1 MYQKSLLF
9 SLLASSALA
18 AQFPIP
24 DSKGSV
30 TFDEP
35 YEIAA
40 GETYD
45 GGYKTYGRG
54 VSCTGQSEGGQDDTV
69 FIVQEGGTL
78 KNAIIGSDQIEGVY
92 CLGACTIEN
101 IWWEA
106 VCEDA
111 LSLKGGSGPYNI
123 IGGGAQGAD
132 DKVIQHNSGGQVNI
146 DGFTVY
152 DFGKLYRS
160 CGNCDEQY
168 ARTVT
173 IKNVVANSGKT
184 LVGIN
189 SNLGDTASIDS
200 STCAT
205 DVKKIC
211 VEYKGNDTGAEPEEI
226 SEGPSDACQ
235 YSEPLSSC

>member
-1 MYQKSLLF
+1 MLTR
-9 SLLASSALA
+9 A
-18 AQFPIP
+18 
-24 DSKGSV
+24 
-30 TFDEP
+30 
-35 YEIAA
+35 
-40 GETYD
+40 
-45 GGYKTYGRG
+45 
-54 VSCTGQSEGGQDDTV
+54 
-69 FIVQEGGTL
+69 
-78 KNAIIGSDQIEGVY
+78 
-92 CLGACTIEN
+92 
-101 IWWEA
+101 
-106 VCEDA
+106 DA

-123 IGGGAQGAD
+123 IGGGAQGAS

-160 CGNCDEQY
+160 CGNCDEQQ

-173 IKNVVANSGKT
+173 IRNVVANSGKT

-211 VEYKGNDTGAEPEEI
+211 VEYKGNDSGDEPEETG
-226 SEGPSDACQ
+226 EGPSDACQ
-235 YSEPLSSC
+235 YSELSSC